1 MKDEKNRLASKFS
14 HIQIRSIDID
24 APDRTV
30 LHSQII
36 RQKPFLRK
44 IYADWYATISGY
56 LPEHHSGAVIEL
68 GSGGGFCKDII
79 PGAIT
84 TEILPIPGVDVLL
97 DGKALPFKDRSLKG
111 VVMVDVF
118 HHLPRVDRFL
128 NEAARC
134 VQPGGVVAMI
144 EPWNT
149 LWSRMVYRY
158 LHHEPFDPDSSTW
171 EIPSGGPLSQSNSA
185 LPWIVFERDLCHFE
199 RVFPQWRIKDLRL
212 HTPFRY
218 LLSGGVSIR
227 GSMPER
233 LYRFWHN
240 VEDRLN
246 PVIQYLAMFA
256 TIVLVRSD
264 REKSS

>member
-1 MKDEKNRLASKFS
+1 MKPRFS
-14 HIQIRSIDID
+14 HTQIRSIDLD
-24 APDRTV
+24 APDRTI
-30 LHSQII
+30 LHSKII

-44 IYADWYATISGY
+44 IYADWYADIGDY
-56 LPEHHSGAVIEL
+56 LPARHAGSVIEL

-79 PGAIT
+79 PGVIT

-97 DGKALPFKDRSLKG
+97 DGKALPFRDRSLKG

-128 NEAARC
+128 EEAARC

-158 LHHEPFDPDSSTW
+158 LHHEPFDPDSTKW
-171 EIPSGGPLSQSNSA
+171 EIPPGGPLSQANSA
-185 LPWIVFERDLCHFE
+185 LPWMVFKRDRFRFE
-199 RVFPQWRIKDLRL
+199 KEFPQWRIKDLRL
-212 HTPFRY
+212 HTPLRY
-218 LLSGGVSIR
+218 LLSGGVSMR
-227 GSMPER
+227 GSMPEM
-233 LYRFWHN
+233 LYRFWQN
-240 VEDRLN
+240 VEDCLY
-246 PVIQYLAMFA
+246 PFIQYLAMFA

-264 REKSS
+264 RETSR